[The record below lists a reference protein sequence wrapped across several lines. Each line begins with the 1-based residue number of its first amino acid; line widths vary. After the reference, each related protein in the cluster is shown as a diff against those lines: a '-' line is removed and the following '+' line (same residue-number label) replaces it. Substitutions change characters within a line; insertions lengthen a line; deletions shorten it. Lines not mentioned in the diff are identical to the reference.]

1 MIDQNQQSFLDN
13 QYIKTESDESESQK
27 QQRENAQTNL
37 TEIKSIDSSS
47 YTDQYSDRNQ
57 S

>member
-1 MIDQNQQSFLDN
+1 MIDKNQQSFLDN
-13 QYIKTESDESESQK
+13 QYIRTESEENESQK

-47 YTDQYSDRNQ
+47 YTDQYSDKNQ